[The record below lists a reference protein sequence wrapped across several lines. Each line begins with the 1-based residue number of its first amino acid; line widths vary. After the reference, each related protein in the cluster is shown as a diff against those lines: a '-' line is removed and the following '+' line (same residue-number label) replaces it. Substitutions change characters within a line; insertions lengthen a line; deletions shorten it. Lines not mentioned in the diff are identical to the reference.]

1 MPFLAHHIVDI
12 IKVYYFLWFISLRAK
27 RGKIELNFCHCS
39 IVLNIFFAQTIFRLQ
54 STNILLSLFCLK
66 AMFSAWGEKNF
77 AVQEELRFLMGNY
90 FCGFLLQNIKKEE
103 KQLFSKILASQVN
116 KQELCMCAVY
126 MVNKFVAW
134 WVFHVTQNKKNMN
147 WHCFACRDFHFVL
160 NSK

>member
-1 MPFLAHHIVDI
+1 MPFLTHHIVDI
-12 IKVYYFLWFISLRAK
+12 IKVYNFLWFISLRGK

-66 AMFSAWGEKNF
+66 AMFSTSGETNF
-77 AVQEELRFLMGNY
+77 AVCR
-90 FCGFLLQNIKKEE
+90 CLLQNIKKEE

-126 MVNKFVAW
+126 LVKKFVAW

>member
-1 MPFLAHHIVDI
+1 MPFLTHHIVDI
-12 IKVYYFLWFISLRAK
+12 IKVYNFLWFISLRGK

-66 AMFSAWGEKNF
+66 AMFSTSGETNF
-77 AVQEELRFLMGNY
+77 AV
-90 FCGFLLQNIKKEE
+90 CCCLLQNIKKEE

>member
-1 MPFLAHHIVDI
+1 MPFLTHHIVDI
-12 IKVYYFLWFISLRAK
+12 IKVYNFLWFISLRGK

-66 AMFSAWGEKNF
+66 AMFSTSGETNF
-77 AVQEELRFLMGNY
+77 AVCR
-90 FCGFLLQNIKKEE
+90 CLLQNIKKEE

>member
-12 IKVYYFLWFISLRAK
+12 IKVYYFFCFISLRAK

-66 AMFSAWGEKNF
+66 AMFSTSGETNF
-77 AVQEELRFLMGNY
+77 AVCR
-90 FCGFLLQNIKKEE
+90 CLLQNIKKEE

>member
-1 MPFLAHHIVDI
+1 MPFLTHHIVDI
-12 IKVYYFLWFISLRAK
+12 IKVYNFLWFISLRGK

-39 IVLNIFFAQTIFRLQ
+39 IVLNIFFAHTIFRLQ

-66 AMFSAWGEKNF
+66 AMFSTSGETNF
-77 AVQEELRFLMGNY
+77 AVCR
-90 FCGFLLQNIKKEE
+90 CLLQNIKKEE